1 MSSKLTRLLLPLA
14 YLLALAASLSAC
26 GGSSHSGKWRVVM
39 YGDSLSVESGPHIAR
54 ALTNSKQA
62 IFINRATSGSAPCD
76 WRELIRHDVAAKKNV
91 EFAIVEIYGNNAS
104 RCQLRIAGG
113 FRPRTDSTDYW
124 TMYRKDIKDTLA
136 LFPASVKVMLV
147 AAPAASVDRITG
159 HSHKARMLAMMA
171 TFASHRDNTFVVD
184 AGLRVE
190 EPAGHFARITP
201 CAPAGP
207 CPNHPS
213 RGLAVVRSHDG
224 LHFCPQIVFAKTELL
239 KHCPVISYGAWRFGL
254 YQAVKAARAMGITIS
269 PPPLT
274 KT

>member
-1 MSSKLTRLLLPLA
+1 MSSKLTRLILSLSC
-14 YLLALAASLSAC
+14 LLALAASVSAC

-39 YGDSLSVESGPHIAR
+39 YGDSLSVESGPHVAR
-54 ALTNSKQA
+54 ALRSSQQA
-62 IFINRATSGSAPCD
+62 IFINRSVSGTAPCD
-76 WRELIRHDVAAKKNV
+76 WRDSISHDLTAKNV
-91 EFAIVEIYGNNAS
+91 QFAIIEIYGNNAS
-104 RCQLRIAGG
+104 RCQLKIAGG
-113 FRPRTDSTDYW
+113 YRPRTDSSDYW
-124 TMYRKDIKDTLA
+124 RMYRNDIKDTLA

-159 HSHKARMLAMMA
+159 HSHKARMLAMMK
-171 TFASHRDNTFVVD
+171 TFADHRDNTFVVD

-201 CAPAGP
+201 CAHPGP

-254 YQAVKAARAMGITIS
+254 YQAVKAARAMGITVT
-269 PPPLT
+269 PPPLA